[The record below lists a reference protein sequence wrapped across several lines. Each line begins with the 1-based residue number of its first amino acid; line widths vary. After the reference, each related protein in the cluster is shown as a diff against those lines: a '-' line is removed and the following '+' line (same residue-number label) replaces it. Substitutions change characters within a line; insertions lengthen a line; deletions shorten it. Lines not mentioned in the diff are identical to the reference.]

1 MKVFVTGG
9 TGFVGREIVR
19 QLREAGHHVRLLVR
33 NANPAVLRLVE
44 QYRVEV
50 RQGNV
55 LDATG
60 LPETMQ
66 GMEAVIHLVGI
77 IREIGEQ
84 TFENV
89 HTRAT
94 QNVVQSALIAGARRF
109 VHMSALGTRANAV
122 SRYHQTKW
130 AAEQAVS
137 QSLLDWTIFRPSL
150 IYGPQDE
157 FVNLFAQMAKWS
169 PVLPVMARKDVT
181 FQPVAVEDVAHCFV
195 GALTE
200 PRSVRYVFDVCGPD
214 RLTLT
219 EILSAILKATNRKC
233 LLVPVPVGLS
243 RPMAGLLE
251 FIYPKLLKKPTPL
264 NRDQVQMLQEN
275 NVGETKWTTELF
287 ELEPVSFKDG
297 IERYLK
303 RDPV

>member
-1 MKVFVTGG
+1 MKVLVTGG

-19 QLREAGHHVRLLVR
+19 QLHEAGHHVRLLVR
-33 NANPAVLRLVE
+33 NASPAVLQLVTRH
-44 QYRVEV
+44 RVEV
-50 RQGNV
+50 RQGTV

-60 LPETMQ
+60 LPKTMQ

-84 TFENV
+84 TFENI
-89 HTRAT
+89 HTCAT
-94 QNVVQSALIAGARRF
+94 QKVVQAALIAGTRRF
-109 VHMSALGTRANAV
+109 LHMSALGTRTNAA

-157 FVNLFAQMAKWS
+157 FVNLFARIAKWS

-181 FQPVAVEDVAHCFV
+181 FQPVAVEDVARCFV
-195 GALTE
+195 QALNE
-200 PRSVRYVFDVCGPD
+200 PRSIRHVFDVCGPD
-214 RLTLT
+214 RLTLA
-219 EILSAILKATNRKC
+219 EILRAILSAMNRKC

-243 RPMAGLLE
+243 KPMAGLLE
-251 FIYPKLLKKPTPL
+251 FIYPKLLKQPPPL
-264 NRDQVQMLQEN
+264 NCDQVQMLQEN
-275 NVGETKWTTELF
+275 NVGEAQWTNNLF
-287 ELEPVSFKDG
+287 NLEPLSFQQG
-297 IERYLK
+297 IDRFLK
-303 RDPV
+303 PGPT